1 MENERQTRGA
11 ARRRGAR
18 EADEADEADEK
29 VNAAFRDR
37 E

>member
-11 ARRRGAR
+11 ALRRGAR
-18 EADEADEADEK
+18 EADEADEK